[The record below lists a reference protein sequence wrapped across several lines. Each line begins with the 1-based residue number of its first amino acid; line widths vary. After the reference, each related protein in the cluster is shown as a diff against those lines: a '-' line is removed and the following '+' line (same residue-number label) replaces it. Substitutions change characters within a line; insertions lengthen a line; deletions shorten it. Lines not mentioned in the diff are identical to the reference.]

1 MKSFHPAKVRGPMK
15 IKIKKLHREKS
26 GQALV
31 ELPFALLVL
40 CVFVFGII
48 DFGRAIYDVEVM
60 NNLIG
65 EGSSMASR
73 GASLAT
79 TAQTVTNYAGSDLNI
94 STQGCVIVTSVTNNS
109 GSLQVTSQAS
119 QGGIACTSKIGC
131 LNGQGSCGSSS
142 ATLPAAASTALL
154 AEATGSSL
162 YVTEIFYTYNTITPI
177 SGLLGQ
183 SMPSQFYRV
192 AYY

>member
-1 MKSFHPAKVRGPMK
+1 MKT
-15 IKIKKLHREKS
+15 KIKKINREKS

-31 ELPFALLVL
+31 ELPFAFLVL

-60 NNLIG
+60 KNLIG

-73 GASLAT
+73 GVSLGT
-79 TAQTVTNYAGSDLNI
+79 TAQTVANYAGSDINLSI
-94 STQGCVIVTSVTNNS
+94 QGCVMVTSVTNNS
-109 GSLQVTSQAS
+109 GSLQVTGQAS
-119 QGGIACTSKIGC
+119 QGGIACTSKVGC
-131 LNGQGSCGSSS
+131 LSGQGSCGSSS

-154 AEATGSSL
+154 AEPTGSSL

-177 SGLLGQ
+177 SALLGQ
-183 SMPSQFYRV
+183 SMPSQFYSV

>member
-1 MKSFHPAKVRGPMK
+1 MKT
-15 IKIKKLHREKS
+15 KIKKINREKS

-31 ELPFALLVL
+31 ELPFAFLVL

-60 NNLIG
+60 KNLIG

-73 GASLAT
+73 GTSVAT
-79 TAQTVTNYAGSDLNI
+79 TAQTVANYAGSDLNI

-109 GSLQVTSQAS
+109 GSLQVTGQAS
-119 QGGIACTSKIGC
+119 QGGIACTSKVGC

-142 ATLPAAASTALL
+142 ATLPAAAVTALT
-154 AEATGSSL
+154 AEPTGSSL
-162 YVTEIFYTYNTITPI
+162 YVTEIFYSYNTVTPI
-177 SGLLGQ
+177 SALSGN
-183 SMPSQFYRV
+183 SMPSRLYSV